1 MSAEV
6 ESHNRGM
13 CNSVEGPD
21 DTGPEDKEF
30 SGGNKNSGEE
40 PESKKIGSD
49 TGEGPGSK
57 EFTCQYISLDNWPD
71 SGVGLRV

>member
-13 CNSVEGPD
+13 CNSVEGSD
-21 DTGPEDKEF
+21 DTGPEGKEF
-30 SGGNKNSGEE
+30 SGGNKN
-40 PESKKIGSD
+40 